1 MRCPVRQLSPNHTY
15 EEQHISTLPAWVQ
28 MEHEVAQILTNQ
40 EIHGW
45 KFDSDAAWLFAS
57 ALREELR
64 TLEETLR
71 GRHPYVAGAEFTP
84 RKR

>member
-1 MRCPVRQLSPNHTY
+1 MKNNTF
-15 EEQHISTLPAWVQ
+15 ITLPAWVQ